1 MKDLKKILLVL
12 TALSLSVLMVV
23 ILFMPQISFY
33 GLRNELRETFGLDYI
48 GKDKLCA
55 LFLDNKPV
63 FEKAS
68 SILSQLNIEDKEFEL
83 FGVNSYPMFNINE
96 EYTIEK
102 QFCLISTVSVKKL
115 KSGMVLKNI
124 NKTEI
129 DKNITKSINDSDIDK
144 VLSDFDFE
152 RIDIGNNYVF
162 FVNKHAGFIAGILY
176 TPLDVPESAY
186 GCDIEM
192 LAENWYCCYID

>member
-23 ILFMPQISFY
+23 ILFVPQISFY

-48 GKDKLCA
+48 GKDKLCT

-63 FEKAS
+63 FEEVS
-68 SILSQLNIEDKEFEL
+68 GILSQLNIEDKEVEL

-102 QFCLISTVSVKKL
+102 QFCLISTDSVKKL

-192 LAENWYCCYID
+192 LAENWYYCLSE